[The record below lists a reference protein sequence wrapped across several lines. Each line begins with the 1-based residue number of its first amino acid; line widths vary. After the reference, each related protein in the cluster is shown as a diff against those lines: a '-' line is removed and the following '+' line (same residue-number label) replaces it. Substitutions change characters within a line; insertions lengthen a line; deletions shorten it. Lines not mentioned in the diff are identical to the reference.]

1 MSIQEMK
8 YAPAY
13 DPRKQEAFDKA
24 SVENEKRHQAAQL
37 EEIISD
43 WRYGTLIDPDMPSG
57 GQLLSIND
65 FENLKSELRK
75 FLEKHNREDLVDM
88 ASNGVDKLK
97 AQYDDGDDDEDA
109 DGDLD
114 YFPGNMQ
121 VDDFKKEILEAYRNS

>member
-1 MSIQEMK
+1 MK

>member
-1 MSIQEMK
+1 MK

-37 EEIISD
+37 EEIIRD

-57 GQLLSIND
+57 VQLLSINY

-75 FLEKHNREDLVDM
+75 FLKKHNREDLVDM

-97 AQYDDGDDDEDA
+97 AQYDDGGDDEDA

-114 YFPGNMQ
+114 YCPGNMQ
-121 VDDFKKEILEAYRNS
+121 GDDFKK